1 MSDINHPTPDP
12 PHPVGPA
19 TAFADAWEQTPSLE
33 ALRALVRVGSQ
44 VRPAVA
50 RRSGLT
56 ESELI
61 TLERLVEGPVGFAE
75 LARMLRV
82 STAAA
87 TGVGDRLEGHG
98 HAVRRPHASDRRR
111 VELHVTQSGRE
122 EVLAH
127 LLPMFRALAELD
139 AGFSPEERAV
149 VARYLDGARAALA
162 HAAEGTGPGPGKGA
176 AGPGA
181 VSDAGRG

>member
-1 MSDINHPTPDP
+1 MNDKQAAQGA

-19 TAFADAWEQTPSLE
+19 TAFADAWEQSDALL
-33 ALRALVRVGSQ
+33 ALRAMSTAVGR

-56 ESELI
+56 ETELV

-75 LARMLRV
+75 LARILEV

-98 HAVRRPHASDRRR
+98 HAVRRAHPSDRRR
-111 VELHVTQSGRE
+111 VELHVTDSGRE

-127 LLPMFRALAELD
+127 LLPMFRDLAAVD
-139 AGFSPEERAV
+139 AQFSDEEKAV
-149 VARYLDGARAALA
+149 VARYLEGARAAFVR
-162 HAAEGTGPGPGKGA
+162 AAEDHHP
-176 AGPGA
+176 
-181 VSDAGRG
+181 

>member
-1 MSDINHPTPDP
+1 MNDNHADQGD

-19 TAFADAWEQTPSLE
+19 TAFADAWVQSEALL
-33 ALRALVRVGSQ
+33 ALRALSTAVGR

-56 ESELI
+56 ETELVA
-61 TLERLVEGPVGFAE
+61 LERLVQGPVGFAD
-75 LARMLRV
+75 LARLLEV

-98 HAVRRPHASDRRR
+98 HAVRRAHASDRRR
-111 VELHVTQSGRE
+111 VELHVTDAGRE

-127 LLPMFRALAELD
+127 LLPMFRDLAAVDEQ
-139 AGFSPEERAV
+139 FSDEEKAV
-149 VARYLDGARAALA
+149 VARYLDGARSAF
-162 HAAEGTGPGPGKGA
+162 ERA
-176 AGPGA
+176 AG
-181 VSDAGRG
+181 S